1 MSLKRESV
9 GSAVLSLR
17 FRPFQMCSQQESAV
31 GSGARRNRFVRIQ
44 SNSHQSVVS
53 IQSNSEPEQALRRP
67 REQGARSENQ
77 ERYQMYS
84 KRKRRAPKENVVC
97 TLSFTPRSQRPE
109 PRARL
114 HPTSDP
120 VPVPRCGGPA
130 AGVRL
135 WQIFLGFFA
144 VSVSF
149 DLLFGYGF
157 KVCMY
162 E

>member
-17 FRPFQMCSQQESAV
+17 FRPFRTCSQQESAV

-44 SNSHQSVVS
+44 SNSHQSDVS

-77 ERYQMYS
+77 ERYQIIYS
-84 KRKRRAPKENVVC
+84 KRKKRAPKRKMYTFVYPQVPASRAE
-97 TLSFTPRSQRPE
+97 SSPSPDARPGPR
-109 PRARL
+109 
-114 HPTSDP
+114 
-120 VPVPRCGGPA
+120 PA
-130 AGVRL
+130 LRWACRGRDFGEVF
-135 WQIFLGFFA
+135 FLGFFA

-149 DLLFGYGF
+149 DLLF
-157 KVCMY
+157 
-162 E
+162 